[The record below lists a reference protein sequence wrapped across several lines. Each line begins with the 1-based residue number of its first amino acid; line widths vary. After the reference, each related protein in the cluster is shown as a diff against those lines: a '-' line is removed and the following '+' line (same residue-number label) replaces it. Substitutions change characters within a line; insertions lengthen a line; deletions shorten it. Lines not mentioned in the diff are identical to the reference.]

1 MQLDEGGEAINDEGF
16 LAPQNSDELL
26 ASKGEQDLQEN
37 EIKQDLSSD
46 GNGVRDVLDES
57 TKDYQASNEEKAQN
71 MQDGVQIALQSDV
84 NEAKNEQSLDF
95 SFLNVDMIK
104 GEQPNG

>member
-1 MQLDEGGEAINDEGF
+1 M
-16 LAPQNSDELL
+16 
-26 ASKGEQDLQEN
+26 
-37 EIKQDLSSD
+37 
-46 GNGVRDVLDES
+46 LDES
-57 TKDYQASNEEKAQN
+57 TKDYQASNEEEKNLEKAQASSEEKAQN